1 MFFFRKKNNMDYIDY
16 YKSLPSVFV
25 YSDDSEYRKI
35 LRRVFQFDP
44 NARYSYDG
52 KLKPHENLDSVS
64 QDELSFDA
72 DKISDAMDKIYEA
85 TSNCFHFKDLYIN
98 SAASMMSTSPE
109 IGHAVLCSYDYFS
122 KFHTCVWHFLNGGEY
137 SLLSCLEFSELV
149 AKFLAK

>member
-1 MFFFRKKNNMDYIDY
+1 MFFFRKKNKMDYIDY

-52 KLKPHENLDSVS
+52 KLKPIESLDSVS

-85 TSNCFHFKDLYIN
+85 TSKCFYFQDLYKN
-98 SAASMMSTSPE
+98 AAATMISTSPE
-109 IGHAVLCSYDYFS
+109 IGHAVLCSYDYFN
-122 KFHTCVWHFLNGGEY
+122 KFHTCVWHYLNGGEY
-137 SLLSCLEFSELV
+137 ALCSCIQFHDLVTKFST
-149 AKFLAK
+149 K